1 MTDEVIDLRG
11 LLYHNDWSKSLAGE
25 VLNRCLLNQDKF
37 CLSKE
42 IISLQL
48 LKHQV
53 SQNEWMRKRLHR
65 PNLSH

>member
-42 IISLQL
+42 IISSQL

-53 SQNEWMRKRLHR
+53 SQNEWMRKWLHC